1 VGGEGHG
8 CVTGVEGE
16 EFGAEFGEIDFL
28 GVGGAV
34 GVWWVENFSTNE
46 GFEGGLRVKL
56 EGGVRVR
63 TFAQDHG
70 TGEVLD

>member
-8 CVTGVEGE
+8 CVAGVEGE

-46 GFEGGLRVKL
+46 GFEGELRVKL
-56 EGGVRVR
+56 EGVR

>member
-1 VGGEGHG
+1 VGGERHG

-46 GFEGGLRVKL
+46 GFQRVLRVKL
-56 EGGVRVR
+56 EGG
-63 TFAQDHG
+63 
-70 TGEVLD
+70 